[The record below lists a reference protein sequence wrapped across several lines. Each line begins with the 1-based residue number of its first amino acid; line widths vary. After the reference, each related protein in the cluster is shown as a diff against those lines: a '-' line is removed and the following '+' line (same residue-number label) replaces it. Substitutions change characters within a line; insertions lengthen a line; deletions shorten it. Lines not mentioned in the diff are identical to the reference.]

1 MRIQV
6 RIPGS
11 LQRWFSGSD
20 TAESKATTIQECI
33 EDLERQFPGMQE
45 RLLDEN
51 NEVTSVMIFLNGDNI
66 LKLEGLE
73 TSLKDGDELSIMPL
87 AAGG

>member
-1 MRIQV
+1 M
-6 RIPGS
+6 
-11 LQRWFSGSD
+11 
-20 TAESKATTIQECI
+20 KN
-33 EDLERQFPGMQE
+33 
-45 RLLDEN
+45 RLIDAN

-66 LKLEGLE
+66 LKLDGLE